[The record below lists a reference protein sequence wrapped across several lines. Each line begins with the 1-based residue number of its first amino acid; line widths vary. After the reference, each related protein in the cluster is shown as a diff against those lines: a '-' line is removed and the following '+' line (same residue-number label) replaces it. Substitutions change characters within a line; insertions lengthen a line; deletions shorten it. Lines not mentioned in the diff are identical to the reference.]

1 MALRGGLAA
10 AIVLL
15 AGAALADPLADFLA
29 DCIASRQRACLVE
42 TVIGEAMARTDAA
55 DQIGALSAVAKLL
68 AASGDAAGALALLQR
83 SEMVAEAIPEPF
95 LRDDARVMLVQGY
108 ADAGAFQAG
117 LKATERIEDPGQRE
131 FARSNVAI
139 AAADAGDI
147 ATVELLL
154 PEANLQLGDELRESL
169 LDAFGEADEWPRVIE
184 VARELVFWNPDIA
197 RWLMGELVARGY
209 LEDALALRDRIDVI
223 GLREFAVRGVID
235 GFIRRHEYLIARHI
249 AGQSQNPYHSD
260 SALVD
265 IATAMAREGDIAGA
279 EAIIAVIKDGETQG
293 DGLVRLA
300 TELAARGDYAA
311 ALAVGRRAE
320 TDPPPARDAATTQR
334 LPRLI
339 YDAIARAQAAG
350 GDASGALATARR
362 ISDRTERNVTLHAVA
377 AQRIDV
383 GDFGTAAAIFD
394 EFLAGTAPVAAP
406 VLRDAARD
414 AGRMHDVGRATR
426 LTQLLSDPADRANT
440 LLRAA
445 MQAADEAEPYAALLN
460 AAAETIATIA
470 NPRQRQSANGNLAV
484 LRARARQAP
493 EAAGL
498 LAGLGDADRSR
509 ALLSLAFPRLQPL
522 P

>member
-1 MALRGGLAA
+1 M
-10 AIVLL
+10 
-15 AGAALADPLADFLA
+15 
-29 DCIASRQRACLVE
+29 
-42 TVIGEAMARTDAA
+42 
-55 DQIGALSAVAKLL
+55 
-68 AASGDAAGALALLQR
+68 
-83 SEMVAEAIPEPF
+83 
-95 LRDDARVMLVQGY
+95 
-108 ADAGAFQAG
+108 
-117 LKATERIEDPGQRE
+117 
-131 FARSNVAI
+131 
-139 AAADAGDI
+139 
-147 ATVELLL
+147 
-154 PEANLQLGDELRESL
+154 
-169 LDAFGEADEWPRVIE
+169 
-184 VARELVFWNPDIA
+184 
-197 RWLMGELVARGY
+197 
-209 LEDALALRDRIDVI
+209 
-223 GLREFAVRGVID
+223 
-235 GFIRRHEYLIARHI
+235 
-249 AGQSQNPYHSD
+249 
-260 SALVD
+260 
-265 IATAMAREGDIAGA
+265 
-279 EAIIAVIKDGETQG
+279 
-293 DGLVRLA
+293 RLA